1 MTTVSRGDAQAL
13 RRLLSALGPFLGL
26 IAVVALFSALRPDEF
41 LSVLN
46 LKDVARQ
53 TVIVGLCALG
63 MTFVIASGGIDLS
76 VGSTIALS
84 SVATALALRSD
95 SGASAAVAAGFGA
108 GLAVGLLNGG
118 LVAVL
123 RIPPF
128 IVTLGTMGV
137 ARGIAKALASE
148 QKVDAPAGGL
158 DALMARTPA
167 QAWMLVAP
175 GVWILFGLSLVAA
188 FVLRRTVFGMNTL
201 AIGSNEATARL
212 CGVPLRTTKIAAYG
226 LLGLLAGLAGVL
238 QFARLTVGDPTGAQG
253 KELDIVAAVV
263 IGGAP
268 LSGGAGS
275 IAGALVGAFLMAFLA
290 NGCTLVGVPTF
301 VQEIVIGGI
310 IILAVALDRL
320 RRGGA
325 KD

>member
-1 MTTVSRGDAQAL
+1 MTTTPRGDALAV

-26 IAVVALFSALRPDEF
+26 IVVVALFSSLRPDEF

-76 VGSTIALS
+76 VGSAIALA
-84 SVATALALRSD
+84 SVATALVLRSG
-95 SGASAAVAAGFGA
+95 GAPLVAAGA
-108 GLAVGLLNGG
+108 GLAAGLGTGILNGS
-118 LVAVL
+118 LVALL

-128 IVTLGTMGV
+128 IVTLGTMGI
-137 ARGIAKALASE
+137 ARGVAKSLASE
-148 QKVDAPAGGL
+148 QKVDAPAAGL

-167 QAWMLVAP
+167 AGWMMVAP
-175 GVWILFGLSLVAA
+175 GVWILFGLALVAG
-188 FVLRRTVFGMNTL
+188 FLLRRTVFGMNTL

-212 CGVPLRTTKIAAYG
+212 CGVPIRTTKIAAYG

-238 QFARLTVGDPTGAQG
+238 HFARLTVGDPTGAQG

-268 LSGGAGS
+268 LSGGVGS

-301 VQEIVIGGI
+301 VQEIVIGAI
-310 IILAVALDRL
+310 IILAVALDRV

-325 KD
+325 VG